1 MKMLFFVFYKEF
13 LELKSEKRTIALL
26 VLQSAA
32 SGLFLPAMWY
42 LRYVGILPGPLDLL
56 DGVGLTGEELTA
68 LIKHMLEFIF
78 PMMLPFFMSL
88 IALSLVFPAIA
99 QEVES
104 RILERLLSLPL
115 SWRDLFIGKLLFYFI
130 VSLVCAY
137 IMVLSYFLLASTIV
151 EGFRIVDFHIYLL
164 ILVPAVIFYTVSV
177 GLFASARARSVKTV
191 NVTGGFLTSGLF
203 LVVFFV
209 SWALGVELGPDTM
222 LTFGFILFAAGF
234 LFAYYTARVNPE
246 KLLYGKVIEERCSN
260 VQ

>member
-1 MKMLFFVFYKEF
+1 MKMVSFVLYKEF
-13 LELKSEKRTIALL
+13 LELKSEKRAIALL
-26 VLQSAA
+26 VLESAA
-32 SGLFLPAMWY
+32 LGLALPAMMY
-42 LRYVGILPGPLDLL
+42 LRYVGIFPEPLDLF
-56 DGVGLTGEELTA
+56 DRVGLTGEELTV
-68 LIKHMLEFIF
+68 LIRHTVEFIF

-88 IALSLVFPAIA
+88 MALPLVLPAIA

-137 IMVLSYFLLASTIV
+137 IVILSYFLLAGTIV

-177 GLFASARARSVKTV
+177 GLFASAKARSVKTA
-191 NVTGGFLTSGLF
+191 NVIAGLLTSVLF
-203 LVVFFV
+203 LVVFLI

-222 LTFGFILFAAGF
+222 LSFGFILFAAG
-234 LFAYYTARVNPE
+234 LMLAYYTAVRVNPE
-246 KLLYGKVIEERCSN
+246 KLLYGS
-260 VQ
+260 